1 MNAHW
6 PAYRANP
13 TRPSDRLT
21 SVEVLGA
28 SLGSGSPTK
37 VGLEIVCLPLPPIIG
52 GPMLIFA
59 FIAGGLII
67 ACTVFALFVP
77 SGPVVTLSDIAR
89 QMETLHRSQPLKRF
103 DIACAAKKREAKV
116 SGQVKR
122 FQ

>member
-1 MNAHW
+1 M
-6 PAYRANP
+6 
-13 TRPSDRLT
+13 T
-21 SVEVLGA
+21 VEVLGV
-28 SLGSGSPTK
+28 SLSSGSPTK

-77 SGPVVTLSDIAR
+77 SGPVVTLSEIAR